1 MYPVLGPCSFSKF
14 IACCIACRRN
24 GTGSFS
30 LICPAISLLN
40 SKVSLYPAA
49 PRGLVS
55 SSVYVILWGICIPT
69 HAIAMN
75 VFILIA
81 VILSLPHCCL
91 SLWKHFISIC
101 LVHSR
106 TWCCQFLHILQSSVF
121 TFSWR
126 SFSNSPAPSAVSLHF
141 RKTFSFL
148 SYMCISY
155 SSSLTSSK
163 SLASQYCFRYMY
175 SFTDPYPNRQ
185 LCSHGSI
192 CFR

>member
-1 MYPVLGPCSFSKF
+1 MPQERHLSLELEGQRVPCGPSWACLFLG
-14 IACCIACRRN
+14 
-24 GTGSFS
+24 
-30 LICPAISLLN
+30 ICDF
-40 SKVSLYPAA
+40 VGQLYP
-49 PRGLVS
+49 
-55 SSVYVILWGICIPT
+55 T
-69 HAIAMN
+69 QAIAVS

-175 SFTDPYPNRQ
+175 SFTNPRLDLFQVDLSFTWLPDNYVAHVEGRWWY
-185 LCSHGSI
+185 I
-192 CFR
+192 